1 MSISCP
7 IKLIDVVESF
17 INEAEV
23 FDVVGTSLILLIE
36 IETVAVS
43 LSFVPLLTLNVKLSE
58 ELDSEPLL

>member
-58 ELDSEPLL
+58 IEIN

>member
-1 MSISCP
+1 LSISCP